1 MTKMFQMHRMVLA
14 VLAQLLLAW
23 LISSYDIPIHSSH
36 SYFAMLCQVYIIAI
50 ASAVL
55 LNDATKCNNRCAS
68 CLVRSP
74 VPVPL
79 SSAAASTC
87 RRVEQKR

>member
-50 ASAVL
+50 ASDVL
-55 LNDATKCNNRCAS
+55 
-68 CLVRSP
+68 
-74 VPVPL
+74 
-79 SSAAASTC
+79 
-87 RRVEQKR
+87 